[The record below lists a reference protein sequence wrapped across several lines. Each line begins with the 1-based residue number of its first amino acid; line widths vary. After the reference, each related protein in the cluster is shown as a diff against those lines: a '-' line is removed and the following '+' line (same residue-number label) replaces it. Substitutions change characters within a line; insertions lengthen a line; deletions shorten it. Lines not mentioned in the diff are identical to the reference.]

1 MAPTASAPAPA
12 HTPPDHRVTES
23 FGVYSEVGLLRIVMV
38 CRPGLAHQR
47 LTPGNRADLLFDDV
61 LWVQEA
67 QKDHYDFVLKMRER
81 GVEVLDLHDLLAETL
96 VDPKARGWVLD
107 RRITPN
113 EVGLIG
119 APLLRAWLEAMP
131 SAQLADHLIGGIAI
145 LDLPRSERSAV
156 LIDAYDGTDFIIPP
170 VPNTLFQR
178 DPSCWIY
185 HGVTCNPMFWPAR
198 KPETLLQRAVYKF
211 HPRFRDAEFDIW
223 WGDGDASYGAATIEG
238 GDVMPLGKGVVLIG
252 VGERTTRQAV
262 FQVAAQLFRHGAATR
277 VIACLMPKSRAA
289 MHLDTVFSFC
299 DRDLCTSFR
308 EVADQIRCFSA
319 RPDGNGGLEVRPD
332 TGSIFDVVKEALG
345 LNTLRLV
352 ETGGNAWQAQREQW
366 DDGNNVVALSPGV
379 VIGYD
384 RNTHTNTL
392 LRKAGVEVIT
402 VRGAEL
408 GRGRGGGHCMTC
420 PIARDPA
427 Y

>member
-131 SAQLADHLIGGIAI
+131 SAQLAEHLIGGIAI

-252 VGERTTRQAV
+252 MGERTTRQAV